1 MRLIIAAI
9 LGGIVMFAW
18 GAVSHMVLNI
28 EGTAVKPMPNEASV
42 SAAMKANIS
51 EPGVYLMP
59 GFDMTKAAT
68 TEEQLAWVAKYKEG
82 PTAMLIYHPTG
93 DDVFTP
99 RQFGTQLAADIGAAL
114 IGSIILL
121 FAGVGFARGVIISTL
136 IGVGGWVAI
145 LIPYWNWYKFPFEF
159 VRADLIDQVA
169 GWFLA
174 GLVMAFILRT
184 RPVVKTAD

>member
-1 MRLIIAAI
+1 MRLILAAV

-18 GAVSHMVLNI
+18 GAFSHMVLNI
-28 EGTAVKPMPNEASV
+28 EGTAVKPMPNDAAV
-42 SAAMKANIS
+42 SAAMKTNIS
-51 EPGVYLMP
+51 EAGVYFLP
-59 GFDMTKAAT
+59 GLDMTKAAT
-68 TEEQLAWVAKYKEG
+68 EEEQAAWAAKYKEG
-82 PTAMLIYHPTG
+82 PTAMVIYHPTG

-121 FAGVGFARGVIISTL
+121 FAGVGFGRGVIISTL

-145 LIPYWNWYKFPFEF
+145 LVPYWNWYRFPFEF

-174 GLVMAFILRT
+174 GLVIAFFMR
-184 RPVVKTAD
+184 RRD

>member
-28 EGTAVKPMPNEASV
+28 EGGSLKPMPNEAAV
-42 SAAMKANIS
+42 TAAMKSNIAES
-51 EPGVYLMP
+51 GIYFLPGM
-59 GFDMTKAAT
+59 DMSKTATAEQQAAW
-68 TEEQLAWVAKYKEG
+68 AAKYKEG

-99 RQFGTQLAADIGAAL
+99 RQFGTQLASDIGAAL

-121 FAGVGFARGVIISTL
+121 FAGVGFARGVIISTM
-136 IGVGGWVAI
+136 IGMAGWVAI
-145 LIPYWNWYKFPFEF
+145 LVPFWNWYKFPFEF
-159 VRADLIDQVA
+159 VRTDLIDQIA

-174 GLVMAFILRT
+174 GLVMAFILKKR
-184 RPVVKTAD
+184 D

>member
-28 EGTAVKPMPNEASV
+28 EGASLKPMPNEAAV
-42 SAAMKANIS
+42 TAAMKSNIAES
-51 EPGVYLMP
+51 GIYFLPGM
-59 GFDMTKAAT
+59 DMSKTATAEHQAAW
-68 TEEQLAWVAKYKEG
+68 AAKYKEG

-99 RQFGTQLAADIGAAL
+99 RQFGIQFGADVGAAL
-114 IGSIILL
+114 FGGIILL
-121 FAGVGFARGVIISTL
+121 FAGVSFARGIIISTM
-136 IGVGGWVAI
+136 IGIAGWVAI
-145 LIPYWNWYKFPFEF
+145 LIPYWNWYRFPWKF
-159 VRADLIDQVA
+159 VRGDLIDQVA

-174 GLVMAFILRT
+174 GLVMAFIL
-184 RPVVKTAD
+184 KKKN